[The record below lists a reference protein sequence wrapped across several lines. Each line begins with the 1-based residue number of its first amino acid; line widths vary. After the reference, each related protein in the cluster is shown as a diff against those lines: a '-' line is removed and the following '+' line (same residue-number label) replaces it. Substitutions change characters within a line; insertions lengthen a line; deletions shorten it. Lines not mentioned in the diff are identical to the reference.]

1 MIKRMTDRE
10 LARFFA
16 NKKIATMQELKHAL
30 VTEVDMTVYRALKR
44 LSYRTSYSH
53 GGRYYALNRTIK
65 FGENG
70 VVVHELGVVFAQWDT
85 GGDIGA
91 AGHYVGAWLLC

>member
-44 LSYRTSYSH
+44 LSYRTSYSAVYRDKRQIDVTVAVTMH
-53 GGRYYALNRTIK
+53 
-65 FGENG
+65 
-70 VVVHELGVVFAQWDT
+70 
-85 GGDIGA
+85 
-91 AGHYVGAWLLC
+91 